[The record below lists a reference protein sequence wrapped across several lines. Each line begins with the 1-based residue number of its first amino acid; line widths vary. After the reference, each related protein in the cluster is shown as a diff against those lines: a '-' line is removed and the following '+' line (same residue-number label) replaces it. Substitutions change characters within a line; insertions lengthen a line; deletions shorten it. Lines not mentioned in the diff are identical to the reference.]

1 MADINA
7 ELWRPLTALVDFI
20 RGMRVFACMRVY
32 VMVMHVCLS
41 NCAYMYEFVYVFM
54 CKECM

>member
-20 RGMRVFACMRVY
+20 RGMRVFACMRVC

-41 NCAYMYEFVYVFM
+41 NCTSLCMCL